1 MHDLFV
7 NSFAETKLFLKKY
20 NQNMTSSDTFF
31 TFIFYLNNE
40 IADNQYPGNDAVMLC
55 SLFVLNWSLRM
66 RKDWGEIAK
75 QDGVEN
81 ARKKWRYYI

>member
-40 IADNQYPGNDAVMLC
+40 IADNQYRGNDAVMLC